1 MAQQDFAAFFAAN
14 WTDLAGYGHSL
25 TGDAGVGDDLAQEAL
40 SRVYARYALLRE
52 PRGYAFRIVT
62 NLARDRWR
70 SLDRERR
77 TWEDLPQE
85 LTAPAHDG
93 GILDAVQRLRAGH
106 REVLLLHYWADLSV
120 EEMARVLHRPPG
132 TLKRWL
138 KEARASLSEAMGGT
152 A

>member
-1 MAQQDFAAFFAAN
+1 MAQQDFAAFFAAT
-14 WTDLAGYGHSL
+14 WTDLTGYARSL
-25 TGDAGVGDDLAQEAL
+25 TGDPGVGDELAQEAL
-40 SRVYARYALLRE
+40 TRVYTRYALLRE

-62 NLARDRWR
+62 NLARDRWK
-70 SLDRERR
+70 SLERERR
-77 TWEDLPQE
+77 TWEDLPQR
-85 LTAPAHDG
+85 TSTPAHDG

-138 KEARASLSEAMGGT
+138 SEARLSLSEAMGGT

>member
-1 MAQQDFAAFFAAN
+1 MAQQDFAAFFAAT

-25 TGDAGVGDDLAQEAL
+25 TGDAGVGDELAQEAL
-40 SRVYARYALLRE
+40 ARVYVRYALLRE

-62 NLARDRWR
+62 NLARDRWK

-77 TWEDLPQE
+77 TWEELPRQH
-85 LTAPAHDG
+85 TTPAHDG
-93 GILDAVQRLRAGH
+93 GILDAVQRLKPGH

-120 EEMARVLHRPPG
+120 EEMSRVLHRPSG

-138 KEARASLSEAMGGT
+138 AEARAELSEAMGGT
-152 A
+152 P